1 MGHYEIEIKMD
12 SSTDT
17 RILPSTRSWTYEAHR
32 FENLVTSRLD
42 CCDRCDIEEDSEN
55 TDLDRHVDACTKCEG
70 TGGIS
75 IVDES
80 QELQ

>member
-1 MGHYEIEIKMD
+1 M
-12 SSTDT
+12 
-17 RILPSTRSWTYEAHR
+17 
-32 FENLVTSRLD
+32 TSRLD
-42 CCDRCDIEEDSEN
+42 CCDRYDIEEDSEN
-55 TDLDRHVDACTKCEG
+55 TDLDRHVDVYNKSEE

>member
-1 MGHYEIEIKMD
+1 M
-12 SSTDT
+12 
-17 RILPSTRSWTYEAHR
+17 
-32 FENLVTSRLD
+32 TSRLD